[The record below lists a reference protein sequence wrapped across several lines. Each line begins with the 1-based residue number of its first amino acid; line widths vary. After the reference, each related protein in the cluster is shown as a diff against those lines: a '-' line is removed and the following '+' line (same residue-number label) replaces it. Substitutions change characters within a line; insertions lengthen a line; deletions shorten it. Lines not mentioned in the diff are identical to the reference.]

1 MAASSTSR
9 PNTTTAP
16 PSPPRPAAPSSR
28 CGQPLSPPPMD
39 TGSPMDPNAT
49 LTRLAGLAASTG
61 GAVVAFSGGVDSS
74 VVAAAAHRGLGDR
87 AVAITAVSASLAK
100 GELDGARRVAETIGI
115 RHETIATRELEREG
129 YRANGRDRCFHCK
142 TELYERLVEVA
153 GSRGFDAV
161 FSGANADDL
170 GDWRPGLKAA
180 EDLGVRH
187 PLLELG
193 IGKEETRALARALRL
208 SSADKPASPCLSSR
222 VPYGTAVDAATL
234 AQVDRAEQ
242 GVRAL
247 GFPIVRVRHFG
258 GSGRVEIGEDE
269 LERALEE
276 PLRTAILAA
285 VVDAGYATASID
297 DRPFRSGSLNAIG
310 RPIPLLPAGAPNS

>member
-1 MAASSTSR
+1 
-9 PNTTTAP
+9 
-16 PSPPRPAAPSSR
+16 
-28 CGQPLSPPPMD
+28 MD
-39 TGSPMDPNAT
+39 TAET
-49 LTRLAGLAASTG
+49 LRRLSELAAMTG
-61 GAVVAFSGGVDSS
+61 GALVAFSGGVDSS

-100 GELDGARRVAETIGI
+100 GELDGARRVTHAIGI
-115 RHETIATRELEREG
+115 RHETVATHELDREA

-142 TELYERLVEVA
+142 TELYERLVDVA
-153 GSRGFDAV
+153 RARGFAQV

-170 GDWRPGLKAA
+170 GDWRPGLRAA
-180 EDLGVRH
+180 EDFGVRH

-193 IGKEETRALARALRL
+193 IGKEETRAIARALEL
-208 SSADKPASPCLSSR
+208 PSADKPASPCLSSR

-234 AQVDRAEQ
+234 AQIDRAER

-258 GSGRVEIGEDE
+258 SEGRLEIGADE

-276 PLRTAILAA
+276 PTRTSVLEA
-285 VVDAGYATASID
+285 VLKAGYATASID

-310 RPIPLLPAGAPNS
+310 RPIPLSPAHD